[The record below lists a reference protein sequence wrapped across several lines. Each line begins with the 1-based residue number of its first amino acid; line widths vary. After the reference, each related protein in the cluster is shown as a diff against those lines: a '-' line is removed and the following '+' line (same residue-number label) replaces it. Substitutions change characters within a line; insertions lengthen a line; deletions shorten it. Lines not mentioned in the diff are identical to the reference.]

1 MNIKRII
8 FSLMIVL
15 TAVGMSSPAYAA
27 TYTIKRG
34 DTLSK
39 IAQTYGTNVSALA
52 QINGISNP
60 NVIQAGSQL
69 EIPDALGAQIPT
81 VVAVYPDSLA
91 SRITPSATSF
101 TLTRGTDKQLRSL
114 NGFYGFVIDEGT
126 TSEEFLTANC
136 VATACTIVGRG
147 LDVVDGKTEVTAL
160 KFEHRRGAS
169 VKISNFPQLAVLSR
183 ILNGQESA
191 SSTFSIGDGTTGAN
205 KKLRADNGTTN
216 LPYLQYNETSH
227 SWQYSDDGVSTVSL
241 SSGAAGG
248 ISASTTKGTFL
259 TSSQLGVN
267 ASSTGSLAF
276 DSNGALYVSPT
287 FGADKTVTVNG
298 PTVIAGAATSTGASF
313 RVTATP
319 SNGYDVVNKNYNDL
333 QIAYGQATGTAQVAI
348 TAGQAL
354 WMSATS
360 SQIMVTNTNTASSTF
375 QFIGIASAAA
385 SAGSQVTYTKPGGI
399 NCNQSGLTP
408 GTQYYLSG
416 TAGQI
421 ATTPGTYFARI
432 GTSLTANC
440 VLVMSP
446 KYVVTGTTTISG
458 TGTTTINVGFYPS
471 HIELR
476 SGCGDGLAQSGY
488 GFSVGD
494 ESNNST
500 YFGYNATNYI
510 GGARTTEAIVNYCNT
525 ATRTAGTISARSQYG
540 FSINISSYSSVNS
553 NVQYVAF
560 SE

>member
-8 FSLMIVL
+8 FSLIIVL
-15 TAVGMSSPAYAA
+15 TAVGMSPASAA

-39 IAQTYGTNVSALA
+39 IAQTYGTSVDALA

-101 TLTRGTDKQLRSL
+101 TLTRGTDKQFRNLS
-114 NGFYGFVIDEGT
+114 GFYGFVIDEGT

-136 VATACTIVGRG
+136 IATACTIVGRG

-319 SNGYDVVNKNYNDL
+319 SNGYDVVNKQYADVGFY
-333 QIAYGQATGTAQVAI
+333 ASYATGTAYQSI

-354 WMSATS
+354 YATPTS
-360 SQIMVTNTNTASSTF
+360 SIAVINTSSGTSTYSF
-375 QFIGIASAAA
+375 VGFAANSVA
-385 SAGSQVTYTKPGGI
+385 AGSTVTYAKPGGI
-399 NCNQSGLTP
+399 ACTLSGLTP
-408 GTQYYLSG
+408 GAMYFLNGAS
-416 TAGQI
+416 GQI
-421 ATTPGTYFARI
+421 SKTPSTGNARI
-432 GTSLTANC
+432 GLALSSTCLSISFPHYYAVGSITYNNGTSG
-440 VLVMSP
+440 
-446 KYVVTGTTTISG
+446 YTTTTLGFYPAKMSLVSGCYG
-458 TGTTTINVGFYPS
+458 TGTSANSFVNDAGVVQLKSAGVGTGVYDGSSAFACDNAGNKCLGSITDRSSTGFTVQESLVTTCDVKILYT
-471 HIELR
+471 
-476 SGCGDGLAQSGY
+476 A
-488 GFSVGD
+488 
-494 ESNNST
+494 ESL
-500 YFGYNATNYI
+500 
-510 GGARTTEAIVNYCNT
+510 
-525 ATRTAGTISARSQYG
+525 
-540 FSINISSYSSVNS
+540 
-553 NVQYVAF
+553 
-560 SE
+560 